1 MLNSVP
7 INISIDLVCA
17 RAAWINSYGNWKLI
31 SRLANRMR
39 DRVCGC
45 ENDGIWRSNQQRLL
59 FTCKSLR
66 LWLRFKA
73 AHRKPWNSEQQQRN
87 MFNNNEI
94 QFGKHGE
101 RDRRHGMRLRKHMRI
116 VYFVCEQIYYLKLK
130 RKTKKKPRNNLEQ
143 PQRDRLCNRF
153 ELWFSEERNF
163 LQKKNEINENEK
175 NALTRLMTSY
185 YFVKGIIL
193 ASYCNLIAARSLH
206 SSFGELN

>member
-7 INISIDLVCA
+7 INFSIDLVCA

-94 QFGKHGE
+94 QFRKHGE

-130 RKTKKKPRNNLEQ
+130 RKTKKNLETISS
-143 PQRDRLCNRF
+143 NH
-153 ELWFSEERNF
+153 SEIDSAIVSNYVSEWNFRKNDMEKRN
-163 LQKKNEINENEK
+163 KWEWRKC
-175 NALTRLMTSY
+175 AHTSNDFILFRKVD
-185 YFVKGIIL
+185 YFG
-193 ASYCNLIAARSLH
+193 
-206 SSFGELN
+206 